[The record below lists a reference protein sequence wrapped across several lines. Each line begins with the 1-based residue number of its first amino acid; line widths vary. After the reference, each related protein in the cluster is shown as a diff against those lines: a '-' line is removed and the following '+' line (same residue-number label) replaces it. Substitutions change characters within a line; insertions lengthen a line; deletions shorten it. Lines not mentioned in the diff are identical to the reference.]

1 MQTLLTKQEMW
12 CKHMWHELCEWSI
25 T

>member
-12 CKHMWHELCEWSI
+12 CKHMWQELCEWSI
-25 T
+25 K